1 MHAGFLLMSLRRR
14 LDQIRDRV
22 ISRDFLE
29 GRGLGKEVPFY
40 AFDYP
45 ASDEEAVASYV
56 TWLVEDINRR
66 NGISIVEVNLLA
78 LIRTMLIGR
87 GIFEKAVNMEM
98 SKGPKGLLSA
108 LKGPLESGKVADA
121 VLAATESA
129 DVLFLTGIGQ
139 AYPMV
144 RAHSLLNNLQPRIGN
159 TPVVMF
165 FPGRYNG
172 LSLQLFGDLQESSYY
187 RAFKLVD

>member
-1 MHAGFLLMSLRRR
+1 MSLKRR
-14 LDQIRDRV
+14 LDLIRDRV
-22 ISRDFLE
+22 ISREFVE

-40 AFDYP
+40 AFDYH
-45 ASDEEAVASYV
+45 ASDEETVASYA
-56 TWLVEDINRR
+56 TWLVDDINRK
-66 NGISIVEVNLLA
+66 NDISLVEVNLLD

-87 GIFEKAVNMEM
+87 GIFEKTISMEM
-98 SKGPKGLLSA
+98 SKGAKGLLSA

-121 VLAATESA
+121 VLSATHSA

-165 FPGRYNG
+165 FPGRFNG

>member
-1 MHAGFLLMSLRRR
+1 MSLRRR

-45 ASDEEAVASYV
+45 APDEETVASYV
-56 TWLVEDINRR
+56 TWLVEDINRK
-66 NGISIVEVNLLA
+66 NSISIVEVNLLA
-78 LIRTMLIGR
+78 LIRTMLVDR
-87 GIFEKAVNMEM
+87 GIFEKAINMEM
-98 SKGPKGLLSA
+98 SKGPTGLLNA
-108 LKGPLESGKVADA
+108 LKGPLESGKVAEA

-129 DVLFLTGIGQ
+129 EVIFLTGIGQ
-139 AYPMV
+139 AYPVV
-144 RAHSLLNNLQPRIGN
+144 RAHSLLNNLQPRLGN

-165 FPGRYNG
+165 FPGRFNG